1 MPKIYHIIRNNS
13 TNNLFK
19 EIIQESLHSGIGD
32 EFFISSGFF
41 QEANLRGG
49 YRVSTDVDSN
59 NKSYISNPFRHNM
72 IANIKGEHNRYNRRW
87 NRGFVNFCD
96 SLRNAGYN
104 VLQNNINRTHAKIF
118 IIQKNKI
125 PFLEIIG
132 SSNQTRP
139 AYGSSSPFN
148 KEADLIICNDPTL
161 QNIISNIILNYQE
174 ISQGAIILEY
184 SEENKNSI
192 INEMIWIRDNFF

>member
-1 MPKIYHIIRNNS
+1 MPKIYHIIRSNS
-13 TNNLFK
+13 ANNLFK
-19 EIIQESLHSGIGD
+19 EIIQESLHSGLGD

-41 QEANLRGG
+41 QEGNLSR
-49 YRVSTDVDSN
+49 YHVSSDVDSKN
-59 NKSYISNPFRHNM
+59 RNYINNPFRRNM
-72 IANIKGEHNRYNRRW
+72 TANIRGEHNRYNIRW
-87 NRGFVNFCD
+87 HRGFVNFCN
-96 SLRNAGYN
+96 SLRNAGYS
-104 VLQNNINRTHAKIF
+104 VVQNNINRTHAKIF
-118 IIQKNKI
+118 ILQRNNI

-148 KEADLIICNDPTL
+148 KEADLIICSDPTL